1 MKKLEATDPEKVKM
15 LRERII
21 PTPSTSAGYKSA
33 PQQQQ
38 QQQPQKERE
47 SDWSPPSFS
56 NRSRRL
62 SGDLEINPMNPADLA
77 QTQQQQQ
84 DKWRPVNQQ
93 WNMEQQQQPGMRAG
107 QNQSNFGRRMEEEDF
122 EQIPLNPMFANR
134 SGAFSQ
140 NFNRNNTSKYDNW

>member
-1 MKKLEATDPEKVKM
+1 MGGIMTT
-15 LRERII
+15 
-21 PTPSTSAGYKSA
+21 PTTSAGYKSA

-38 QQQPQKERE
+38 QQQKQQQKERE

-77 QTQQQQQ
+77 QTHQQQQ
-84 DKWRPVNQQ
+84 NL
-93 WNMEQQQQPGMRAG
+93 
-107 QNQSNFGRRMEEEDF
+107 SNFGRRLEEEDF
-122 EQIPLNPMFANR
+122 EQIPLNPMFANKANFSNR
-134 SGAFSQ
+134 GGAFSQQ

>member
-1 MKKLEATDPEKVKM
+1 MGGIMTT
-15 LRERII
+15 
-21 PTPSTSAGYKSA
+21 PTTSAGYKSA

-38 QQQPQKERE
+38 QQQKQQQKERE

-77 QTQQQQQ
+77 QTHQQHQHHHQQQQQ
-84 DKWRPVNQQ
+84 NL
-93 WNMEQQQQPGMRAG
+93 
-107 QNQSNFGRRMEEEDF
+107 SNFGRRLEEEDF
-122 EQIPLNPMFANR
+122 EQIPLNPMFANKANFSNR
-134 SGAFSQ
+134 GGAFSQQ